1 MIADIPWDLERL
13 KKTPQVEWLNR
24 KGTVHSLLYEGEP
37 FKGDCATQVF
47 AYYASPGTLN
57 ANPELDRDLP
67 AIVLVH
73 GGGGT
78 AFDQWARKWA
88 ADGYAAIA
96 MDLNGSRPKGG
107 TFSNSGPAMDHP
119 NIFHAMDSSRD
130 QHWCYHGVANVIRAH
145 SLIRSFPEV
154 DDGRTAITGISWGGF
169 LTCIVSGLDDRFK
182 AAIPVY
188 GCGYIHENGPWLPE
202 FEVMTDEHRNQWI
215 KMYDPSQYLGYCNTP
230 IFFVNGTNDFAYL
243 PDIYDQSYCL
253 VKGKRNFQITL
264 EMGHGHQQGWAPKEI
279 EMFVSQYLTDGTP
292 LPVIHSPTAYP
303 DHRLVASVSTKT
315 ELLSA
320 NLHYTKDT
328 GPYPE
333 RIWDTVRVE
342 IADNII
348 VSNIVTDQ
356 KHISILTVTDERNAV
371 VSSQFMFSVHT

>member
-1 MIADIPWDLERL
+1 MIVDIPWDLERL
-13 KKTPQVEWLNR
+13 KETPQTEWLNR

-37 FKGDCATQVF
+37 FREDRATEVF

-57 ANPELDRDLP
+57 ADPELDQNLP

-78 AFDQWARKWA
+78 AFDQWVEKWA
-88 ADGYAAIA
+88 ASGYAALA
-96 MDLNGSRPKGG
+96 MDLKGG
-107 TFSNSGPAMDHP
+107 SPNEEPYSKGGPAMDHP
-119 NIFHAMDSSRD
+119 NIFHAMDISKN

-154 DDGRTAITGISWGGF
+154 DDDRTAITGISWGGF

-188 GCGYIHENGPWLPE
+188 GCGYIYKNGPWLTE
-202 FEVMTDEHRNQWI
+202 FGAMTDEHQDQWI

-253 VKGKRNFQITL
+253 VKGERNFQITP
-264 EMGHGHQQGWAPKEI
+264 EMGHGHEQGWAPREI
-279 EMFVSQYLTDGTP
+279 EMFVSQYLTGSVP
-292 LPVIHSPTAYP
+292 LPVVHLPTVSPDRQLIAP
-303 DHRLVASVSTKT
+303 VSTET

-320 NLHYTKDT
+320 NLHYTTDT
-328 GPYPE
+328 VPYPE
-333 RIWDTVRVE
+333 RRWSTVRAE
-342 IADNII
+342 IVDNTI
-348 VSNIVTDQ
+348 VANVVTDQ
-356 KHISILTVTDERNAV
+356 KHVSILTVIDERDAV
-371 VSSQFMFSVHT
+371 VSSQFIFSAHS